1 MAVDVA
7 MLRALSLFKDLTADQ
22 LEKVARLCS
31 QKYISPGQA
40 FFREGE
46 PGKTIFVVK
55 KGEVEVLHTVGGDAL
70 ASMEWIAAGDVLGI
84 RALFPPYRYLSTAR
98 SLTDGTLL
106 EIDVVKLRELFPQD
120 SKLAILILEN
130 STLTILN
137 RIASLR
143 VRL

>member
-120 SKLAILILEN
+120 SQLAILILEN